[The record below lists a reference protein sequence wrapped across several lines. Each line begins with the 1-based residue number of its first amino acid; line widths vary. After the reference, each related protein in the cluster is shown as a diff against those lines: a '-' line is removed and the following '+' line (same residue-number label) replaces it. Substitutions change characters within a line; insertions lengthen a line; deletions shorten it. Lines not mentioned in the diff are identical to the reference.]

1 MFKNLFKA
9 IFVITLFSIL
19 TRIIGFFIR
28 IFMSRNLGAEI
39 IGIYQIACSIAGVFL
54 TIVSSGLPLS
64 ISRFSA
70 GYLAE
75 KDYKKA
81 SKIVTSGTLISLGLA
96 VIICI
101 FTIIFKPLI
110 TNLSASNVV
119 ASVLIA
125 LLPTIIATSLNVGF
139 KGYLWGAQKHF
150 ENCLVD
156 FIEQIIK
163 FVLII
168 IFVPSA
174 STLEQGIVYCAL
186 AVSIAC
192 VIATTISML
201 FYFKNQGRFSNPKGY
216 FKPLL
221 QKSTPITLLR
231 IASSLGGMFISFI
244 MPLMLV
250 KVGYTNEQ
258 AISLFGI
265 ALGMTLPLLYLPN
278 TLVGSLCTALIPDLA
293 KLKAEK
299 NMTEFSSKVKTS
311 FVFSVFI
318 SLFLVPCFM
327 SIGKEIG
334 SFVYNNSLSGVM
346 LEYSALIMLPMG
358 INDIASSVL
367 NSLGYEVK
375 SFKNYVFGSIF
386 LILYIF
392 LLPKYFGIYS
402 LLIGMAGSLTISG
415 YLNIK
420 MIKKELKL
428 EKLILKE
435 TLLMCLFLIPSIL
448 INKFCFKLLSLV
460 FTTFFSIAISSIVGA
475 IFFVTLCLMFKILT
489 LNALLINFKKI
500 RILKRKKVK
509 KVEQISAK

>member
-9 IFVITLFSIL
+9 VFIITLFSIL

-70 GYLAE
+70 GFLAE

-81 SKIVTSGTLISLGLA
+81 SKMVTSGTLISVGLA
-96 VIICI
+96 IIVCILTLVFKSVII
-101 FTIIFKPLI
+101 K
-110 TNLSASNVV
+110 LSASSLV
-119 ASVLIA
+119 ASVLLA

-150 ENCLVD
+150 ENCFVD
-156 FIEQIIK
+156 FVEQILK
-163 FVLII
+163 FVLILLL
-168 IFVPSA
+168 VSNA
-174 STLEQGIVYCAL
+174 KSLEQGIINCAL
-186 AVSIAC
+186 SVSIAC
-192 VIATTISML
+192 VFATTLSML
-201 FYFKNQGRFSNPKGY
+201 FYFKNKGRFSNPKGY

-221 QKSTPITLLR
+221 KKSTPITLLR

-250 KVGYTNEQ
+250 KAGYSNEQ

-293 KLKAEK
+293 KLKAEN
-299 NMTEFSSKVKTS
+299 NMSEFSSKVKTS

-334 SFVYNNSLSGVM
+334 TFVYNNELSGVM

-375 SFKNYVFGSIF
+375 SFKNYVFGSVF
-386 LILYIF
+386 LVLCIF
-392 LLPKYFGIYS
+392 LLPKYFGIYA
-402 LLIGMAGSLTISG
+402 LLIGMAGSLVISG

-420 MIKKELKL
+420 MIKKELNI
-428 EKLILKE
+428 EKLIIKE
-435 TLLMCLFLIPSIL
+435 MLLMCLFLIPSIL
-448 INKFCFKLLSLV
+448 INKFTFGLLSHV
-460 FTTFFSIAISSIVGA
+460 FTTFFSIAISSIIGA
-475 IFFVTLCLMFKILT
+475 IFFVVLCLIFKIFT

-500 RILKRKKVK
+500 KILKRKKNK
-509 KVEQISAK
+509 KQTG